1 MLRIVVG
8 HDSNGESG
16 VYEQATEV
24 GPDGVPMYQQRSGR
38 NWLFSGTVGRY
49 CGRWCVGDVGKKYE
63 QFVQQS
69 DNSGLFMSSCHPHE
83 GRPPQLVTEW
93 FINYGNHGEV
103 YVTEV
108 REAAF

>member
-1 MLRIVVG
+1 M
-8 HDSNGESG
+8 
-16 VYEQATEV
+16 
-24 GPDGVPMYQQRSGR
+24 
-38 NWLFSGTVGRY
+38 
-49 CGRWCVGDVGKKYE
+49 CVGDVGKKYE

-93 FINYGNHGEV
+93 FINYGNRGEV

-108 REAAF
+108 REAAFEVMVTVGMTGREVLIDNIEAKLYSGRKSWTGRKHYKT